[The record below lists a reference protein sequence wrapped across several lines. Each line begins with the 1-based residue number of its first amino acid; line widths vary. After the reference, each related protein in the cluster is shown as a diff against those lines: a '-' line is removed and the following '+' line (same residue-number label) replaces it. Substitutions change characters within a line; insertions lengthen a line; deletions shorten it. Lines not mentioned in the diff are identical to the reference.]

1 MKPKGTPNRA
11 PWTNIERLV
20 VRCNPHL
27 TERELSEKVFV
38 TCGTKRSPTDCGEFR
53 RYLKRKQELPT

>member
-1 MKPKGTPNRA
+1 VKPKGTPNRS

-27 TERELSEKVFV
+27 TEQQLSDKVFQ
-38 TCGTKRSPTDCGEFR
+38 TCGTKRSPTECGNFR
-53 RYLKRKQELPT
+53 RWLRVHKELPT